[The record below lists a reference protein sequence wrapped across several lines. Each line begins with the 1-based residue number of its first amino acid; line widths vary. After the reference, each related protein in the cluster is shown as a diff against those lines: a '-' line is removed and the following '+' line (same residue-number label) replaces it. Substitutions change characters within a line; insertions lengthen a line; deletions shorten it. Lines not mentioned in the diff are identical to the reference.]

1 MFPKRLPIHD
11 PESGVEHVLYIYM
24 THFKQ
29 MYGMLEL
36 VLFDFSG
43 VKQVFI
49 DRVYQESSCRV
60 LTDEVQIYIYNTHYT
75 RSALKVSSEAAYGKG
90 TSRLDFLRKLRSFNA
105 CSKMLEIF

>member
-60 LTDEVQIYIYNTHYT
+60 LTDEEQIIQHSLHQISIKGQLRGSVWERDEQT
-75 RSALKVSSEAAYGKG
+75 RLSEE
-90 TSRLDFLRKLRSFNA
+90 TQV
-105 CSKMLEIF
+105 I